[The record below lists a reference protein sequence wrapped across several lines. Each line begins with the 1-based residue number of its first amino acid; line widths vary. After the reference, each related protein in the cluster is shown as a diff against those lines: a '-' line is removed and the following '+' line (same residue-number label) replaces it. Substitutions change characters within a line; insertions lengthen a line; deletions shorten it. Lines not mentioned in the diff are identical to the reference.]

1 LLLLLLVLVLLLSLP
16 FALLLLTEYSSS
28 SSSSSSSPSSSP
40 LRPRPSSLPPAFK
53 INQKYFS
60 SAHEHTALPKSQCA
74 TDCCSM
80 LLFAFSSD
88 FK

>member
-1 LLLLLLVLVLLLSLP
+1 LPLLVLLLLLLLSLP
-16 FALLLLTEYSSS
+16 FVLLLLTEYSSS
-28 SSSSSSSPSSSP
+28 SSSSSSSSP